1 MVDSFSSIDTGRDTS
16 LSSGFLDFTE
26 EEKKRLESFGYDL
39 EVVKS
44 AIDTG
49 DVTKDDVIQVLDK
62 DEWDLQQQ
70 AERKVQRE
78 EADMPEPQNRY
89 LPASVDYQ
97 DVPQQQKG
105 FSWDNFLSTNTGP
118 IDAAVGAMGDTGEF
132 FGTVAGFGIEA
143 LGRATNNPEIYQAGK
158 WLKEFSVE
166 KSKSFK
172 DWGMDKEAKADALG
186 PRSFFT
192 YDDPNDWKPSGLGN
206 FNLGTITQLFGSAV
220 ATSGGLLLPA
230 KMIAK
235 KLVKQGMSPKRAG
248 MLGMGLTAGG
258 AEGTM
263 AASDAYDNVIE
274 FANQNPEGIKNSPL
288 YNDVR
293 AKITS
298 QFPNAS
304 EQDLFDFIVDE
315 VAESA
320 AYTAG
325 IPSGL
330 VVGVTS
336 VPMAGFLNRLGFW
349 GRGGKKFEGVRKPWG
364 QVLWGGAWREGA
376 EEATQETN
384 TQLWSN
390 YSEYISG
397 KSPDRLSFKG
407 VPEAAVSGLVGGTTS
422 GPVFSG
428 YTNVGKMSQEEVDSR
443 RVASLQ
449 QLGQQEEEAQSFIA
463 SAQRWDEGKQK
474 FIGTSPFTT
483 QGNEAYIGD
492 SLEAIGLEF
501 EQGDSFETIAKN
513 NDVSLESITNLQKA
527 IDLAK
532 EEKQKKLP
540 QETDDPYAQDA
551 DQRKVAKERKKIV
564 DDDPP
569 DDPSME
575 GFSETKKKIIRKFK
589 KAYGVTTYDELKNEL
604 SDPNKNTWS
613 YIQETFGKDASS
625 KLQVNLSKN
634 KIKGFSNKN
643 KEGGSLFEAILA
655 ANEEAEE
662 KPPVKE
668 EPKVKAK
675 VAKTAEPKPTAEA
688 PANLEVQQAKEA
700 LEKAKKEF
708 ESFGR
713 QAIADNKV
721 SAGVDGINVDP
732 DIKADWDRLDK
743 AVRVAEKNLEEA
755 KLKVKPDIERPEEE
769 VLSEEEKKKIQK
781 GINLRNKTH
790 IPNAQK
796 KITEL
801 KSTLKK
807 SENSKASKTKKAKT
821 KKDID
826 EKIKGYQDKIK
837 SYKKSNKD
845 AQAKIDASKPVTE
858 KKADKK
864 EPTKADKKP
873 TEAKAKPEPKLKAKT
888 DKEKKVGEA
897 LLNIVANV
905 TKSDMINERMHQK
918 NNPNKSLLMV
928 VNHPFFGFDKKD
940 AKREEIVNFLYAKAA
955 EYRRANPTAIDKAK
969 EEFHKKLLAASASET
984 GQLSAR
990 ELYATDGKYALV
1002 RGERYDLYKEI
1013 YQNRLIELRKK
1024 DNKTQEDND
1033 FITKWAMALETM
1045 SGQAGI
1051 VETKLIDGTFSHKP
1065 VFYGSKEHI
1074 RIERA
1079 EKSYIRSKL
1088 SKLIG
1093 PNWDTIRLFQIAYPD
1108 KGDPKEGRKPEPQY
1122 DDEIVDLAKMFISYH
1137 TPNQMLM
1144 DKLFKGVSDFDR
1156 SFGLRLY
1163 QQPYQSNFLYDVD
1176 AIPTNYIE
1184 NKDGSV
1190 IFDVFGTEKGLIDP
1204 SPHLSTED
1212 MDIMYTRILNRID
1225 LLNQGKEVF
1234 LDPNA
1239 DKIVNEFMG
1248 KDHKKGQG
1256 SIVYKGAGSSALSL
1270 KDAQDIKRLQDYA
1283 NWLQAEYGTDKR
1295 KLKRIPYQ
1303 QFASDEYYVRNFRRA
1318 TKFLVGDPSRGG
1330 GSITKAKKRMREF
1343 INDKIKELEEFRSKQ
1358 DIKVKSKE
1366 ITRDKADKEISIKD
1380 SNLAKEIDS
1389 KLKGEMPA
1397 ILSAYER
1404 YYNAL
1409 RKDGFDVKNLKPN
1422 LFEDFTEEEFK
1433 LESEKVKQAR
1443 TNMTNLLKEM
1453 FDEDNFI
1460 GAVGLFHR
1468 TGYAVDDEQRDTIA
1482 QLLEQHVM
1490 GEGNDEVLTA
1500 ADYAVLNDELV
1511 SFGLESDADL
1521 VDVEKAKQLQFRPG
1535 DYSPTREDSI
1545 VGGWRQKFVK
1555 KPRRKV
1561 LINKEGLLDPDTD
1574 IDAIIESQPE
1584 EDWEILRAMVKA
1596 GHPIYE
1602 YRTVKTPLGKDKKTK
1617 KEIFKTNR
1625 VTVEETDTNGK
1636 VLHEMKQSRVFTP
1649 ETKTVI
1655 KQVAKIGDDGKIVV
1669 REVPSETIRNKMV
1682 TEVVYESKEMEV
1694 HTGRADPNAPLAWK
1708 QEYKIRYLEGNDKGK
1723 PAGTEE
1729 FVRAEDFPRDV
1740 YVKDLYVEK
1749 ADQKKVEEI
1758 IYDKSLTTQERYLK
1772 LQKYYDKRK
1781 ILSTQI
1787 LDVKETNK
1795 RGYAVYKWI
1804 NKGQRKKEQVL
1815 DKEETKR
1822 RGYDVYEEVESG
1834 IAIPFNISRPT
1845 YEKVVEKVPTKNIRN
1860 EDVVDYRGRRMT
1872 TDKWISREAIGSDG
1886 QPIPQMEFV
1895 YESQNVYMH
1904 TENPL
1909 RMSDE
1914 LPPMQRA
1921 LRMTQYSRAVL
1932 DSQNSGWRVVFSE
1945 MGRPTTIK
1953 RITGVPKHIMNE
1965 MKVKDEMTEEEVDFY
1980 SRRAIQK
1987 MTNEQSRR
1995 AKEGRDYY
2003 DRIVL
2008 DRVIGMSFKSDEER
2022 TNFENNTA
2030 LQGVI
2035 NQVDPSGKVVRS
2047 YVREFVDGKERLKEI
2062 SPSMAQVID
2071 TGETRHP
2078 ITGRRYPT
2086 YYGHK
2091 HFPGDLVHKDDP
2103 KRHIKLEVHS
2113 SGNTKEVRV
2122 IAEDRTMEGELVGT
2136 IVLTKDSEGLEKVK
2150 HYHFNTAAVHRARLT
2165 LEEVDNLIG
2174 DSLGKYV
2181 ADQRQYYTGVDK
2193 FATQWGIKKY
2203 LGSPSRGEPG
2213 YESFYKPTSELIK
2226 EIESKAPPVIQIGDA
2241 PLKLKG
2247 RQKPTKEDTL
2257 ASRLSYDPNSPI
2269 DSHDRRLGLV
2279 RQGGGMTDSMREA
2292 FIQRLGMEQGYP
2304 LKVIGMRWDSEQ
2316 EKFVDE
2322 YEWPITT
2329 STIDPKTGKKYAI
2342 GQATFGGPM
2351 GMDKLEPSTSEEI
2364 VQAAKFYSD
2373 LVKEMEAE
2381 AKKPRAE
2388 KVISEN
2394 KKEAIKR
2401 AEQAVKNAENMF
2413 DSLVAEQERLE
2424 NTKGLGDLDKQ
2435 KLAGIK
2441 RVTAMPK
2448 AQRTADVIT
2457 SALLGMNES
2466 GENETPND
2474 DAQVGQSPLR
2484 NTVKDNVND
2493 DIIKP
2498 PCELP

>member
-26 EEKKRLESFGYDL
+26 EEKKRLEQFGYD
-39 EVVKS
+39 VQGVKS

-49 DVTKDDVIQVLDK
+49 QLTKDDVIQVLDNK
-62 DEWDLQQQ
+62 EWDLQQQ
-70 AERKVQRE
+70 AEREVQRE

-105 FSWDNFLSTNTGP
+105 FSWDNFFSTNTGP
-118 IDAAVGAMGDTGEF
+118 LDMAAGAIGDTGEF

-143 LGRATNNPEIYQAGK
+143 LGRATNNPEIYKAGK
-158 WLKEFSVE
+158 WLKEQSVE

-172 DWGMDKEAKADALG
+172 DWGMDEGAKADALG

-192 YDDPNDWKPSGLGN
+192 YDKPDDVMPSGLGN
-206 FNLGTITQLFGSAV
+206 FNLGTITQLFGTAV
-220 ATSGGLLLPA
+220 TTSGGLLIPA

-274 FANQNPEGIKNSPL
+274 FANQNPEGIKKSPL

-293 AKITS
+293 QKIIA
-298 QFPNAS
+298 QFPDAS

-325 IPSGL
+325 VPSGAI
-330 VVGVTS
+330 VGLTS
-336 VPMAGFLNRLGFW
+336 VPMAGFLNKLGFW

-364 QVLWGGAWREGA
+364 QVLWGGAWREGL
-376 EEATQETN
+376 EETTQESS

-390 YSEYISG
+390 YAEYISG
-397 KSPDRLSFKG
+397 KSPEKLSFKG

-422 GPVFSG
+422 GPLFSG
-428 YTNVGKMSQEEVDSR
+428 YSNVGRMSQEEVDSR

-449 QLGQQEEEAQSFIA
+449 QLSEKEREEESFIE
-463 SAQRWDEGKQK
+463 SQLTWDEERQK
-474 FIGTSPFTT
+474 FVETSPFTT
-483 QGNEAYIGD
+483 QGSEAYIGD

-501 EQGDSFETIAKN
+501 EQGDSFETIANN

-532 EEKQKKLP
+532 EERQKKLP

-551 DQRKVAKERKKIV
+551 DQREVVKERKKIV

-575 GFSETKKKIIRKFK
+575 RLSETKKKIVRKFK

-613 YIQETFGKDASS
+613 YIQETFGKDVSS

-643 KEGGSLFEAILA
+643 KEGGSLFEAILT
-655 ANEEAEE
+655 ANEEAEAKPEAKPTVE
-662 KPPVKE
+662 KPKA
-668 EPKVKAK
+668 EPKAK
-675 VAKTAEPKPTAEA
+675 VAKTAETKTTAEA
-688 PANLEVQQAKEA
+688 PANLEVQQAEEA
-700 LEKAKKEF
+700 LAKARKEF

-713 QAIADNKV
+713 QAIADNKAT
-721 SAGVDGINVDP
+721 AGVDGINIDP

-743 AVRVAEKNLEEA
+743 AVLVAEKNLETA

-769 VLSEEEKKKIQK
+769 ELSEAKKKKIQK
-781 GINLRNKTH
+781 GIDLRNRTH

-796 KITEL
+796 KIAEL

-807 SENSKASKTKKAKT
+807 SENSKASKKKKAEAKER
-821 KKDID
+821 ID
-826 EKIKGYQDKIK
+826 KEIEKYDDRIK
-837 SYKKSNKD
+837 SYKKKNKD
-845 AQAKIDASKPVTE
+845 EQAKLDASKPVTE

-888 DKEKKVGEA
+888 DKEKEIGEA

-905 TKSDMINERMHQK
+905 TKSDMINERIHQK

-969 EEFHKKLLAASASET
+969 EEFHKKVLAASASET

-1002 RGERYDLYKEI
+1002 KGEKYELLKEL

-1024 DNKTQEDND
+1024 DNKTQEDKD

-1051 VETKLIDGTFSHKP
+1051 VETKLSDGTFSHKP

-1074 RIERA
+1074 RIERS

-1144 DKLFKGVSDFDR
+1144 DKLFKGVSDFD
-1156 SFGLRLY
+1156 LRH
-1163 QQPYQSNFLYDVD
+1163 PQSNLLYDVD

-1239 DKIVNEFMG
+1239 DKMVNEFMG
-1248 KDHKKGQG
+1248 KDHKTGQG
-1256 SIVYKGAGSSALSL
+1256 SIVYKGPGSSALSL

-1283 NWLQAEYGTDKR
+1283 DWLQAEYGTDKR

-1358 DIKVKSKE
+1358 NIKVKSKE
-1366 ITRDKADKEISIKD
+1366 ITRDKADKEISVKD

-1468 TGYAVDDEQRDTIA
+1468 TGYAVDDEQRDIIA

-1521 VDVEKAKQLQFRPG
+1521 ADVAKAKELQFN
-1535 DYSPTREDSI
+1535 DFSPTREDSI

-1555 KPRRKV
+1555 KPKRKV
-1561 LINKEGLLDPDTD
+1561 LIDKEVLLDPDTD

-1596 GHPIYE
+1596 GNPIYK
-1602 YRTVKTPLGKDKKTK
+1602 YKTVKTPLGVDEKGKR
-1617 KEIFKTNR
+1617 IFKTNR
-1625 VTVEETDTNGK
+1625 VAVEETDTEGN
-1636 VLHEMKQSRVFTP
+1636 VLYEMKQARVYVP
-1649 ETKTVI
+1649 ETKTVNE
-1655 KQVAKIGDDGKIVV
+1655 KIYKSNNPEDYVWGE
-1669 REVPSETIRNKMV
+1669 REV
-1682 TEVVYESKEMEV
+1682 Y
-1694 HTGRADPNAPLAWK
+1694 TGRADPDAPLAWK

-1729 FVRAEDFPRDV
+1729 FVRAEDFPKDV

-1822 RGYDVYEEVESG
+1822 RGYEVYEEVEAG
-1834 IAIPFNISRPT
+1834 IAIPFNMSRPT
-1845 YEKVVEKVPTKNIRN
+1845 YEKVIEKVPTKNIRN
-1860 EDVVDYRGRRMT
+1860 EDVVDYKGHKMT
-1872 TDKWISREAIGSDG
+1872 TDKWISEDAIGSDG

-1895 YESQNVYMH
+1895 YELQNVYMH

-1921 LRMTQYSRAVL
+1921 IRMTQYSRAVL

-1953 RITGVPKHIMNE
+1953 RITGVPKHIMNQ

-2003 DRIVL
+2003 NQVALNRAIN
-2008 DRVIGMSFKSDEER
+2008 MKFKTDEQR
-2022 TNFENNTA
+2022 TDFENNTA
-2030 LQGVI
+2030 LQAVI
-2035 NQVDPSGKVVRS
+2035 DEVDPSGGVVRS
-2047 YVREFVDGKERLKEI
+2047 YVKEFVDGKEVLKPI
-2062 SPSMAQVID
+2062 SPSMAKVMD

-2078 ITGRRYPT
+2078 INGLRYPT
-2086 YYGHK
+2086 YFGHK
-2091 HFPGDLVHKDDP
+2091 NFPGDLVHKDDP
-2103 KRHIKLEVHS
+2103 KMHIHLEVHS
-2113 SGNTKEVRV
+2113 SGNVKEVRV

-2136 IVLTKDSEGLEKVK
+2136 IVITKDSEGLEKVK

-2165 LEEVDNLIG
+2165 IEEVDNLIG

-2181 ADQRQYYTGVDK
+2181 ADQRQFYTGVDK

-2226 EIESKAPPVIQIGDA
+2226 EIESKAPPVTQIGDA
-2241 PLKLKG
+2241 PLKLK
-2247 RQKPTKEDTL
+2247 
-2257 ASRLSYDPNSPI
+2257 YDPNSSI
-2269 DSHDRRLGLV
+2269 DSDDRRLNLD
-2279 RQGGGMTDSMREA
+2279 RQGGVMTDSMREA
-2292 FIQRLGMEQGYP
+2292 FIQRMGMEQGYP
-2304 LKVIGMRWDSEQ
+2304 LKVIGMRWNSEQ

-2322 YEWPITT
+2322 YEWPTTT
-2329 STIDPKTGKKYAI
+2329 STIDPQTGKKYTI

-2351 GMDKLEPSTSEEI
+2351 GMDKLEPATSEEI

-2388 KVISEN
+2388 EVISEN

-2401 AEQAVKNAENMF
+2401 AEQAVKNADKMW
-2413 DSLVAEQERLE
+2413 DSLVAEGERLE
-2424 NTKGLGDLDKQ
+2424 KTKGLGDLDKQ

-2441 RVTAMPK
+2441 RVKAMPK
-2448 AQRTADVIT
+2448 AQLTSDVIT
-2457 SALLGMNES
+2457 SALLGMDES

-2474 DAQVGQSPLR
+2474 DVQVGQSPLR
-2484 NTVKDNVND
+2484 NTVNDNIND
-2493 DIIKP
+2493 DTKP
-2498 PCELP
+2498 YCEF